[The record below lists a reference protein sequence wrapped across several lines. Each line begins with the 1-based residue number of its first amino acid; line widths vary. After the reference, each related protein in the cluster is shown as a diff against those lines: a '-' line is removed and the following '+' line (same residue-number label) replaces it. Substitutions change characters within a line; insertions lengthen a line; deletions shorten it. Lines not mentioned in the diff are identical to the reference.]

1 MSILINQRIEFTDLV
16 VDKSKELPEYT
27 IVRDIDG
34 NVIGNIKSFLIC
46 HERRNGTRCNK
57 NGSQL

>member
-16 VDKSKELPEYT
+16 IDKSKELPKYT
-27 IVRDIDG
+27 IVRDVDG
-34 NVIGNIKSFLIC
+34 NVIGNIKSFLI
-46 HERRNGTRCNK
+46 HYERRDGTRCNK